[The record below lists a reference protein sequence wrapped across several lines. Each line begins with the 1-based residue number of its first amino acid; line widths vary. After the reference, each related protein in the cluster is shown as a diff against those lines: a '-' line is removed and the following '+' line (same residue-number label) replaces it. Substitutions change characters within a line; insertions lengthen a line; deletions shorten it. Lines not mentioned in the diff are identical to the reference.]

1 MRKLTVICLVALSI
15 AVFAIACSGPP
26 KETGIEVKE
35 TAVETK
41 EAPAKNLTGD
51 PFYDAKAAKVHDI
64 RSTENRLVTL
74 ETNFGKMT
82 LELFHD
88 VAPHHADSFV
98 ARTQDGF
105 YSNQVFHRVVAGF
118 MIQGGDPT
126 GTGRGN
132 AGYNLP
138 AEFSDIPHMEGTLS
152 AARSQD
158 PNSASCQFFICLDRN
173 GSTEYLDGKYTVFG
187 QLIRGYDVLHRIGK
201 VPVGQQSGGRE
212 RSKPL
217 SEVQL
222 ITSYLSD
229 AEGNPLQGR

>member
-1 MRKLTVICLVALSI
+1 MRKLVVICLLALS
-15 AVFAIACSGPP
+15 VAILVTACSGPP
-26 KETGIEVKE
+26 KETA
-35 TAVETK
+35 TETK
-41 EAPAKNLTGD
+41 TTPAIKSTGD
-51 PFYDAKAAKVHDI
+51 PFYDAKAAIVHEI
-64 RSTENRLVTL
+64 RNPENKLVTF

-88 VAPHHADSFV
+88 IAPNHADSFV

-105 YSNQVFHRVVAGF
+105 YANQIFHRVVAGF

-138 AEFSDIPHMEGTLS
+138 AEFNDLQHVEGTLS

-173 GSTEYLDGKYTVFG
+173 QSTEYLDGKYTVFG

-201 VPVGQQSGGRE
+201 VPVGPQPGGRE

-217 SEVQL
+217 SDVKL

-229 AEGNPLQGR
+229 AEGNPLQ

>member
-1 MRKLTVICLVALSI
+1 MRKLSIICLLALSI

-26 KETGIEVKE
+26 KET
-35 TAVETK
+35 AVEDK
-41 EAPAKNLTGD
+41 KGPVAKSTGD

-64 RSTENRLVTL
+64 RNPENRIVTL
-74 ETNFGKMT
+74 ETNFGRMT

-88 VAPHHADSFV
+88 IAPNHADSFV
-98 ARTQDGF
+98 ARTLDGF
-105 YSNQVFHRVVAGF
+105 YANQIFHRVVAGF

-138 AEFSDIPHMEGTLS
+138 AEFNDLSHVEGTLS

-173 GSTEYLDGKYTVFG
+173 RSTESLDGKYTVYG

-201 VPVGQQSGGRE
+201 IPVGPQPGGGE
-212 RSKPL
+212 RSRPL
-217 SEVQL
+217 SEVKL

-229 AEGNPLQGR
+229 AEGNPL